1 MTIPPE
7 DAAYY
12 RQSRELLEEAYLSGE
27 DPRRQSGFSGDD
39 AKWEWLRR
47 PITRAF
53 HRDGTLLDV
62 GCASGY
68 LMETAR
74 RWAAEDGRD
83 IEPHGLELIPSLAE
97 LARRRLP
104 HWAGRI
110 HTGNVMTWD
119 PPHRYDFVRSELVYV
134 PDHRGPDL
142 VSRLLDRFVLPGGR
156 VIICSY
162 GSTTSDRAV
171 ARPVADLL
179 EGWGYPVAGSRE
191 EVAEN
196 GRVGVRLAWV
206 DA

>member
-12 RQSRELLEEAYLSGE
+12 ERSRELLEDAYLAG
-27 DPRRQSGFSGDD
+27 DNPRRQSGFSGDD

-47 PITRAF
+47 PVTRAF
-53 HRDGTLLDV
+53 HRDGTFLDV

-68 LMETAR
+68 LMETAQ
-74 RWAAEDGRD
+74 RWAAEDGRR
-83 IEPHGLELIPSLAE
+83 IEPHGLELIPSLAD

-104 HWAGRI
+104 GWANRI

-119 PPHRYDFVRSELVYV
+119 PPHRYDFVRSELIYV
-134 PDHRGPDL
+134 PDHLGPKL

-171 ARPVADLL
+171 ARPVAELL
-179 EGWGYPVAGSRE
+179 EGWGYSVAGSHE
-191 EVAEN
+191 EVADN
-196 GRVGVRLAWV
+196 GRVGMRLAWV